1 MKAMILAAGR
11 GERMLP
17 LTEHTPKPLLCVGG
31 KPLIQYHVENLVAAG
46 FTELVINVSW
56 LGDQI
61 EAFFAGRDMGCTI
74 SWSREAEPLET
85 AGGIVQALPLLG
97 GDRFAVVNGDIW
109 TDYPL
114 QGLRQA
120 PEGGAHLVLTEN
132 PAQHPAG
139 DFCLQAD
146 GMLVPRDADPA
157 ASSTYTGLGVYSVS
171 MFAQARPGK
180 QALLPFLQAAMAQ
193 GRLSGEHYSGKWF
206 DVGTPD
212 RLAALDASLG
222 IH

>member
-1 MKAMILAAGR
+1 
-11 GERMLP
+11 
-17 LTEHTPKPLLCVGG
+17 
-31 KPLIQYHVENLVAAG
+31 
-46 FTELVINVSW
+46 
-56 LGDQI
+56 
-61 EAFFAGRDMGCTI
+61 
-74 SWSREAEPLET
+74 
-85 AGGIVQALPLLG
+85 
-97 GDRFAVVNGDIW
+97 
-109 TDYPL
+109 
-114 QGLRQA
+114 
-120 PEGGAHLVLTEN
+120 LTEN